1 MKKSTTIV
9 GLALTML
16 AVYAILNLVSLK
28 RDLADAMEQ
37 TSALQ
42 AEIQQAQAEGAE
54 LEENMQP
61 EVGAVLEGKVSG
73 VTKFGA
79 FVNLPGDKSG
89 LVHISEIAN
98 TFVSDVA
105 QYVSVGQT
113 VKVKVIGI
121 NGDKINL
128 SIKRAEES
136 KEAPRRR
143 APQQRSEQQSRP
155 PKQPQQPSGQ
165 VAAPTEDQAF
175 EDKLKQ
181 FMKDSDS
188 RIADNRMYADR
199 GRSRRRK

>member
-1 MKKSTTIV
+1 
-9 GLALTML
+9 
-16 AVYAILNLVSLK
+16 
-28 RDLADAMEQ
+28 
-37 TSALQ
+37 
-42 AEIQQAQAEGAE
+42 
-54 LEENMQP
+54 MQP

-79 FVNLPGDKSG
+79 FVNLPGGKSG

-136 KEAPRRR
+136 EEAPRRR
-143 APQQRSEQQSRP
+143 APQQHAEQQSRP
-155 PKQPQQPSGQ
+155 SKQPQQPPGQ

>member
-1 MKKSTTIV
+1 
-9 GLALTML
+9 
-16 AVYAILNLVSLK
+16 
-28 RDLADAMEQ
+28 
-37 TSALQ
+37 
-42 AEIQQAQAEGAE
+42 
-54 LEENMQP
+54 MQP

-136 KEAPRRR
+136 KEGSAPPR
-143 APQQRSEQQSRP
+143 AAAALRAAEQ
-155 PKQPQQPSGQ
+155 
-165 VAAPTEDQAF
+165 AAQAAAAAV
-175 EDKLKQ
+175 
-181 FMKDSDS
+181 
-188 RIADNRMYADR
+188 RA
-199 GRSRRRK
+199 GRSAHGGSGV

>member
-1 MKKSTTIV
+1 
-9 GLALTML
+9 
-16 AVYAILNLVSLK
+16 
-28 RDLADAMEQ
+28 
-37 TSALQ
+37 
-42 AEIQQAQAEGAE
+42 
-54 LEENMQP
+54 MQP

-79 FVNLPGDKSG
+79 FVTLPSGKSG

-98 TFVSDVA
+98 TYVSDVA
-105 QYVSVGQT
+105 QFVSVGQT

-128 SIKRAEES
+128 SIKRAEER
-136 KEAPRRR
+136 EERERTPR
-143 APQQRSEQQSRP
+143 APSQKPQRQ
-155 PKQPQQPSGQ
+155 PKPQEAQPTGQ
-165 VAAPTEDQAF
+165 VSAPTADQIF

-199 GRSRRRK
+199 GRSKRRK

>member
-1 MKKSTTIV
+1 
-9 GLALTML
+9 
-16 AVYAILNLVSLK
+16 
-28 RDLADAMEQ
+28 
-37 TSALQ
+37 
-42 AEIQQAQAEGAE
+42 
-54 LEENMQP
+54 MQP

-73 VTKFGA
+73 ITKFGA
-79 FVNLPGDKSG
+79 FVNLPGGGSG

-98 TFVSDVA
+98 AYVSDVS

-128 SIKRAEES
+128 SIKRAEERES
-136 KEAPRRR
+136 EARRPER
-143 APQQRSEQQSRP
+143 
-155 PKQPQQPSGQ
+155 PQQPAAGQ

-181 FMKDSDS
+181 FMKESDS
-188 RIADNRMYADR
+188 RIAGNPMYADR

>member
-1 MKKSTTIV
+1 
-9 GLALTML
+9 
-16 AVYAILNLVSLK
+16 
-28 RDLADAMEQ
+28 
-37 TSALQ
+37 
-42 AEIQQAQAEGAE
+42 
-54 LEENMQP
+54 MQP

-128 SIKRAEES
+128 SIKRAEKSE
-136 KEAPRRR
+136 EAPRRR
-143 APQQRSEQQSRP
+143 VPQQRSEQQSRP

>member
-1 MKKSTTIV
+1 
-9 GLALTML
+9 
-16 AVYAILNLVSLK
+16 
-28 RDLADAMEQ
+28 
-37 TSALQ
+37 
-42 AEIQQAQAEGAE
+42 
-54 LEENMQP
+54 MQP

-143 APQQRSEQQSRP
+143 APQQRTEQQSRP
-155 PKQPQQPSGQ
+155 PS
-165 VAAPTEDQAF
+165 
-175 EDKLKQ
+175 
-181 FMKDSDS
+181 S
-188 RIADNRMYADR
+188 RSSRP
-199 GRSRRRK
+199 GRSQRPRRIRRLRISSSSL

>member
-1 MKKSTTIV
+1 
-9 GLALTML
+9 
-16 AVYAILNLVSLK
+16 
-28 RDLADAMEQ
+28 
-37 TSALQ
+37 
-42 AEIQQAQAEGAE
+42 
-54 LEENMQP
+54 MQP

-73 VTKFGA
+73 ITKFGA
-79 FVNLPGDKSG
+79 FVNLPGGGSG

-98 TFVSDVA
+98 AYVSDVS

-128 SIKRAEES
+128 SIKRAEERES
-136 KEAPRRR
+136 EARRPER
-143 APQQRSEQQSRP
+143 
-155 PKQPQQPSGQ
+155 PQQPASRPRPEPRREQPAGGQ

-181 FMKDSDS
+181 FMKESDS
-188 RIADNRMYADR
+188 RIAGNPMYADR

>member
-1 MKKSTTIV
+1 
-9 GLALTML
+9 
-16 AVYAILNLVSLK
+16 
-28 RDLADAMEQ
+28 
-37 TSALQ
+37 
-42 AEIQQAQAEGAE
+42 
-54 LEENMQP
+54 MQP
-61 EVGAVLEGKVSG
+61 EVGAVLEGNVSG

-79 FVNLPGDKSG
+79 FVNLPGGKSG

-136 KEAPRRR
+136 EEAPRRR
-143 APQQRSEQQSRP
+143 APQQHAEQQSRP

>member
-1 MKKSTTIV
+1 
-9 GLALTML
+9 
-16 AVYAILNLVSLK
+16 
-28 RDLADAMEQ
+28 
-37 TSALQ
+37 
-42 AEIQQAQAEGAE
+42 
-54 LEENMQP
+54 MQP

-79 FVNLPGDKSG
+79 FVNLPGGKSG

-136 KEAPRRR
+136 EEAPRRR
-143 APQQRSEQQSRP
+143 APQQHAEQQSRP
-155 PKQPQQPSGQ
+155 PKQPQQLSGQ

>member
-1 MKKSTTIV
+1 
-9 GLALTML
+9 
-16 AVYAILNLVSLK
+16 
-28 RDLADAMEQ
+28 
-37 TSALQ
+37 
-42 AEIQQAQAEGAE
+42 
-54 LEENMQP
+54 MQP

-79 FVNLPGDKSG
+79 FVNLPGGKSG

-98 TFVSDVA
+98 TFVNDVA

-128 SIKRAEES
+128 SIKRAEETE
-136 KEAPRRR
+136 EAPRRR
-143 APQQRSEQQSRP
+143 ASQQPRP
-155 PKQPQQPSGQ
+155 TAPKQQQPRQQPSGQ
-165 VAAPTEDQAF
+165 VAAPTDDQDF

>member
-1 MKKSTTIV
+1 
-9 GLALTML
+9 
-16 AVYAILNLVSLK
+16 
-28 RDLADAMEQ
+28 
-37 TSALQ
+37 
-42 AEIQQAQAEGAE
+42 
-54 LEENMQP
+54 MQP

-79 FVNLPGDKSG
+79 FVNLPGGKSG

-136 KEAPRRR
+136 EEAPRRR
-143 APQQRSEQQSRP
+143 APQQHAEQQSRP
-155 PKQPQQPSGQ
+155 TKQPPQPQQPSGQ

>member
-1 MKKSTTIV
+1 
-9 GLALTML
+9 
-16 AVYAILNLVSLK
+16 
-28 RDLADAMEQ
+28 
-37 TSALQ
+37 
-42 AEIQQAQAEGAE
+42 
-54 LEENMQP
+54 MQP

-79 FVNLPGDKSG
+79 FVNLPGGKSG

-105 QYVSVGQT
+105 QFVSVGQI

-128 SIKRAEES
+128 SIKRAEETQ
-136 KEAPRRR
+136 EAPRKR
-143 APQQRSEQQSRP
+143 APSQPRPAAPRPQQSA
-155 PKQPQQPSGQ
+155 QATGQ

-181 FMKDSDS
+181 FMKESDS

>member
-1 MKKSTTIV
+1 
-9 GLALTML
+9 
-16 AVYAILNLVSLK
+16 
-28 RDLADAMEQ
+28 
-37 TSALQ
+37 
-42 AEIQQAQAEGAE
+42 
-54 LEENMQP
+54 MQP

-79 FVNLPGDKSG
+79 FVNLPGGKSG

-105 QYVSVGQT
+105 QFVSVGQT

-128 SIKRAEES
+128 SIKRAEEAP
-136 KEAPRRR
+136 EAPRKR
-143 APQQRSEQQSRP
+143 APSQQRPAAPRPQQQSA
-155 PKQPQQPSGQ
+155 QPMGQ

>member
-1 MKKSTTIV
+1 
-9 GLALTML
+9 
-16 AVYAILNLVSLK
+16 
-28 RDLADAMEQ
+28 
-37 TSALQ
+37 
-42 AEIQQAQAEGAE
+42 
-54 LEENMQP
+54 MQP

-79 FVNLPGDKSG
+79 FVTLPGGKSG

-98 TFVSDVA
+98 TFVNDVA
-105 QYVSVGQT
+105 QFVSVGQT

-136 KEAPRRR
+136 DNAPRKR
-143 APQQRSEQQSRP
+143 APQQPRP
-155 PKQPQQPSGQ
+155 AAPKQQQPRQPSGQ
-165 VAAPTEDQAF
+165 VAAPTDDQAF

-199 GRSRRRK
+199 SRSRRRK

>member
-1 MKKSTTIV
+1 
-9 GLALTML
+9 
-16 AVYAILNLVSLK
+16 
-28 RDLADAMEQ
+28 
-37 TSALQ
+37 
-42 AEIQQAQAEGAE
+42 
-54 LEENMQP
+54 MQP

-143 APQQRSEQQSRP
+143 APSSRADRPSSRSSRP
-155 PKQPQQPSGQ
+155 
-165 VAAPTEDQAF
+165 
-175 EDKLKQ
+175 
-181 FMKDSDS
+181 
-188 RIADNRMYADR
+188 
-199 GRSRRRK
+199 GRSQRPRRIRRLRISSSSL